1 MTLDTKD
8 IPTFVKRM
16 EQEHERLKKDLIYF
30 ATNCSD
36 YITLSEA
43 FSMPFNDRKLLI
55 KIAEERYKKMEE
67 NIKSK

>member
-1 MTLDTKD
+1 MLSSKD
-8 IPTFVKRM
+8 VPTFLKKM
-16 EQEHERLKKDLIYF
+16 EQEHENLKKELLYF

-43 FSMPFNDRKLLI
+43 FSMPYNDRKLLI

-67 NIKSK
+67 HIKSK